1 MRLYKSMT
9 DTKMKELNF
18 KNIIISRLIICLI
31 TLIYIQNL
39 QAKEFVIGV
48 EDISYYPLFDFKS
61 DRHTHSK
68 ELLDSFAASK
78 GYKFTYLPLPIKR
91 FERWLVEDKI
101 DFKYPDNSRWYF
113 DDSTTSKL
121 TFSQSSVWLIAG
133 TSVLKS
139 SLKKSKYDLKS
150 VGTLLGFYPTIWID
164 EIKSGQVKLYEDAS
178 TKMLVQQL
186 IMGHIDSIDIEPSV
200 INYYLEE
207 LGKPS
212 DTIVIDTRYKYDI
225 YGFHLSTIK
234 HPTVIEEFDEYL
246 KNNKKLLKQLN
257 KKYKITNYRPYLK

>member
-1 MRLYKSMT
+1 MT
-9 DTKMKELNF
+9 DTEMKKSNL
-18 KNIIISRLIICLI
+18 KNKIINCFIFCLT
-31 TLIYIQNL
+31 TLTYLQSL
-39 QAKEFVIGV
+39 QAQEFIIGV
-48 EDISYYPLFDFKS
+48 EDIYYYPLFEFKS
-61 DRHTHSK
+61 DRETHSR

-91 FERWLVEDKI
+91 FEKWLIEDKI
-101 DFKYPDNSRWYF
+101 DFKYPDNPRWYA
-113 DDSTTSKL
+113 DDSTSRKL

-139 SLKKSKYDLKS
+139 SLKKDKPELKS
-150 VGTLLGFYPTIWID
+150 VGTLLGFYPTTWID
-164 EIKSGQVKLYEDAS
+164 EIKSGQIKLYEDAS

-212 DTIVIDTRYKYDI
+212 DTIVIDTSYKYDI

-234 HPTVIEEFDEYL
+234 HPNIIKEFDDYL
-246 KNNKKLLKQLN
+246 KNNKVLLEQLN
-257 KKYKITNYRPYLK
+257 KKYQITDYRPYLK